1 MMHAPAQPSAVLAK
15 GDVDRI
21 EADAGI
27 LGIDLSTP
35 ASVPEPGTLTLLG
48 GALLL
53 WLVGAFWF
61 RSAGGGIFDDAA
73 RSKKKGLRPL
83 FSWVHIAVNLRR
95 DVTTESV
102 FDIIECR
109 GRLFAEKPPLRNAS
123 CGGRLRCHHF

>member
-53 WLVGAFWF
+53 WLVGLLVSERRRRHF
-61 RSAGGGIFDDAA
+61 R
-73 RSKKKGLRPL
+73 
-83 FSWVHIAVNLRR
+83 
-95 DVTTESV
+95 
-102 FDIIECR
+102 
-109 GRLFAEKPPLRNAS
+109 
-123 CGGRLRCHHF
+123 